1 MISLHRSMHSSH
13 MYTPGPAI
21 SFLTCFWL
29 LPQNEHFSRSPPS
42 PMRATQILLCLGPPQ
57 SDPVADPRRA
67 SPAPSFCRRPRRY
80 RLGASCCGFRT
91 AAAGAPWAA
100 ESSWLGR
107 PYLGLAL
114 EGRQNLIYQPV
125 LLGLFSGEELVPLHI
140 ASYLILVL
148 AGVHGNNPLHSGAHP
163 EDLAGLNLQVT
174 GLTVAALHR
183 GLVD

>member
-13 MYTPGPAI
+13 MYTPGPAM

-42 PMRATQILLCLGPPQ
+42 PMRATQILLCPGAAAARPGGR
-57 SDPVADPRRA
+57 SAAGV
-67 SPAPSFCRRPRRY
+67 SCSVFCRRPSRD

-114 EGRQNLIYQPV
+114 QGRQNLIYQPV

-163 EDLAGLNLQVT
+163 EDLA
-174 GLTVAALHR
+174 
-183 GLVD
+183 